1 MTSRKK
7 LGLLFQILSEESGVL
22 FMAVFTIQDIFVLD
36 FKEAV

>member
-7 LGLLFQILSEESGVL
+7 LALLFQILSEESGVL